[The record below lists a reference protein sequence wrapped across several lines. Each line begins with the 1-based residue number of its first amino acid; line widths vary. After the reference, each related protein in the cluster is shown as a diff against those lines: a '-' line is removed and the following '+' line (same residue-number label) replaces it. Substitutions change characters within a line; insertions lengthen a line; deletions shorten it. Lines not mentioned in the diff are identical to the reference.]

1 MTLRQH
7 WKSSILLRLATVL
20 GAVSLLAIGV
30 VLTAAYVTERA
41 AGKGTAINIA
51 GSLRMQSYLLA
62 TRVAD
67 VRGEP
72 AARAEAI
79 RGEVAAFER
88 RFGDLR
94 LVSAVSARG
103 PLHEAYTLIDAHW
116 RVLKPQALAA
126 AAGDAA
132 AQARF
137 LDTVDPFV
145 AGIDR
150 FVHALDADLESRI
163 HMLQVALANTLFV
176 ILVLIVTAFFA
187 LDVQVFQPIKELVRV
202 TQAVRRGDFTPR
214 APSVGDD
221 ELGQLSRDFNHM
233 VEELGR
239 LYGSLEAQIAT
250 KTADLAEKNRSL
262 SLLYETAREL
272 SGPSLDRGAAARVA
286 ARVREVLG
294 VQAVAI
300 CARAAEGARGW
311 PLAVDPPG
319 DLRADSICAQIG
331 CNACAS
337 PHGRASD
344 DRDAGVGTRHVM
356 SLPLMDGERQHGVMP
371 LVLAE
376 GRELAPW
383 QFELAQTVARHIGAA
398 MAAAEARDEHRRLA
412 LMEERSAIA
421 RELHDSLAQAL
432 SYTQIQLARLSRLLA
447 APAQDPTRAQA
458 RVVAQQLREGVS
470 NAYRQ
475 LRELLTTFRLQLNGR
490 GLGPALAE
498 AAADFSARSGV
509 PVQLDD
515 ELAGTELSAN
525 EQIHVL
531 QIVRE
536 ALANVEHHAQARRA
550 WVALRQAADGGG
562 TVALT
567 VEDDGVGLQS
577 STAPRH
583 HFGLSIMRDRA
594 AALGG
599 TLEIGPRDRVEGTG
613 TCVRLSFGPHAAY
626 GAPAP
631 RAAPTQARAAGAP
644 ALEIG

>member
-67 VRGEP
+67 VRGEA

-79 RGEVAAFER
+79 RDEVAAFER
-88 RFGDLR
+88 RFGDVR
-94 LVSAVSARG
+94 LVTAVSARG
-103 PLHEAYTLIDAHW
+103 PLHEAYTRIDAHW
-116 RVLKPQALAA
+116 RVLKPRALAV

-163 HMLQVALANTLFV
+163 HMLQVALASTLFV

-239 LYGSLEAQIAT
+239 LYGSLEAQIAA

-272 SGPSLDRGAAARVA
+272 SGPSLDRGTAARVA

-294 VQAVAI
+294 VQAVGI
-300 CARAAEGARGW
+300 CARAAEGARAW
-311 PLAVDPPG
+311 PLAVDPPD
-319 DLRADSICAQIG
+319 DLICAQVSG
-331 CNACAS
+331 GA
-337 PHGRASD
+337 HGV
-344 DRDAGVGTRHVM
+344 DAGVGTRHVM

-371 LVLAE
+371 LVLAD
-376 GRELAPW
+376 GRDLAPW
-383 QFELAQTVARHIGAA
+383 QLELAQTVARHIGVA

-447 APAQDPTRAQA
+447 APARDPTQAQA
-458 RVVAQQLREGVS
+458 REVAQQLREGVS

-536 ALANVEHHAQARRA
+536 ALANVEHHAHARRA
-550 WVALRQAADGGG
+550 WVALRQAGDGGG

-631 RAAPTQARAAGAP
+631 RAAPTPANAVGVP